1 MFQSSCFQLQVFGQG
16 AVTRSNLAPCLS
28 LSKKCCY
35 FSSKSSA
42 LMVTS
47 SQYLAFN
54 HNQVV
59 CNRHRNL
66 LYQECPS
73 HLYSGMYLQRERK
86 IQPNNRSL
94 VQFKLH
100 RFIFSAAALEEKQLG
115 AESAKEADEK
125 PNPSLE
131 EIGENNGT
139 WKEESYPS
147 GEFEYKKIEGWNSFV
162 LKLKMLIALPWERV
176 KKGSVLYI
184 KLRGQISDQLQGRF
198 SSRLS
203 LPKISE
209 NFMKAAYDPR
219 IAGIYLQIEPL
230 NCAWGK
236 IDEIRRQI
244 LDYRKSGK
252 FIVGYIP
259 VCGEKEFYLA
269 CACGE
274 LYAPPG
280 AYITLYGLKVQASF
294 LGGVLEKAG
303 IKPQIQRIGKYKSAG
318 DQLSRKNISEENREM
333 LTVILD
339 NIYENW
345 VHKISSALGKSK
357 EDIENLLNEGI
368 YKVERLKQEGWITDI
383 KYDDE
388 VTMMLK
394 ERLGQKLDKDLLLV
408 DYRKYSRVRKWTLGL
423 AGGRDRIA
431 VIRASGSINRVRS
444 RFNTSSSGIVGEQFI
459 EKIRQVRAS
468 KRYKA
473 VILRIDSPGGDALAS
488 DLMWREIRLLATTKP
503 VIASMADVAASGG
516 YYMAMGA
523 GVIVS
528 ENLTLTGSI
537 GVVTGKFDLNKLYER
552 VGFNK
557 EVISRGRFAELD
569 VEQRPFRPDEEELFA
584 KSAQNAY
591 KQFRD
596 KAAFSRSMSVDRMEA
611 VAQGRVWTGKDAASL
626 GLVDAIGG
634 FSRAVAIAKQKANIP
649 LDRKVSL
656 VELSRSSPSLPELI
670 SGGARARFGL
680 PSFLNLDESLKEFFQ
695 EFIPS
700 GVQARMDSIILEGL
714 GECQDGQV
722 FLKMIKDYLSSF

>member
-1 MFQSSCFQLQVFGQG
+1 M
-16 AVTRSNLAPCLS
+16 
-28 LSKKCCY
+28 
-35 FSSKSSA
+35 
-42 LMVTS
+42 
-47 SQYLAFN
+47 
-54 HNQVV
+54 
-59 CNRHRNL
+59 
-66 LYQECPS
+66 
-73 HLYSGMYLQRERK
+73 
-86 IQPNNRSL
+86 
-94 VQFKLH
+94 QFKLQ

-115 AESAKEADEK
+115 AEGAKEADEK
-125 PNPSLE
+125 PNSDAE
-131 EIGENNGT
+131 EIGENNGA

-147 GEFEYKKIEGWNSFV
+147 GKFDYKKIEGWSSFV
-162 LKLKMLIALPWERV
+162 VKLKMLIAPPWERV
-176 KKGSVLYI
+176 KKGSVLHM
-184 KLRGQISDQLQGRF
+184 KLRGEISDQLQGSF

-209 NFMKAAYDPR
+209 NFLKATYDPR
-219 IAGIYLQIEPL
+219 IAGIYLEIEPL
-230 NCAWGK
+230 ACAWGK
-236 IDEIRRQI
+236 IDEIRRHI

-252 FIVGYIP
+252 FIAGYIP
-259 VCGEKEFYLA
+259 VCGEKEYYLA

-280 AYITLYGLKVQASF
+280 AYINLYGLKVQATF

-303 IKPQIQRIGKYKSAG
+303 ITPQIQRIGKYKSAG

-345 VHKISSALGKSK
+345 VQKISSSLGKTK
-357 EDIENLLNEGI
+357 ENIENLLNEGI

-388 VTMMLK
+388 VTMMLQ

-408 DYRKYSRVRKWTLGL
+408 DYRKYSRVRQWTLGL
-423 AGGRDRIA
+423 AGGKDKIA
-431 VIRASGSINRVRS
+431 VIRASGSISRVRG
-444 RFNTSSSGIVGEQFI
+444 RFSISSSGIVGEQFI

-488 DLMWREIRLLATTKP
+488 DLMWREIRLLAAKKP
-503 VIASMADVAASGG
+503 VIASMGDVAASGG

-528 ENLTLTGSI
+528 ESLTLTGSI
-537 GVVTGKFDLNKLYER
+537 GVVTGKLNLNKLYER

-584 KSAQNAY
+584 NSAQNAY

-670 SGGARARFGL
+670 SNGAHAIFGL
-680 PSFLNLDESLKEFFQ
+680 PLFLSLDERLKELFQ
-695 EFIPS
+695 ELSPS
-700 GVQARMDSIILEGL
+700 GVQARMDSIILQGL
-714 GECQDGQV
+714 EEYQDGQV